1 MATEKKPSGE
11 PAEIKAIGTVY
22 NALKGL
28 DATAQARVLR
38 YASEMLEI
46 AVRPTASNR
55 RDPEDSS
62 SNRTIEP
69 VLQVSP
75 APSPELDVETDSD
88 GISAVGLK
96 WMRRSG
102 LDPKNLQSLF
112 SLGIDDI
119 DLVAE
124 AVPGSNKKDRMR
136 SVLLLKG
143 IAAYL
148 GSGAARITHEQ
159 IKEACLH
166 YDAYDSTNFSK
177 YLKSLSSEISGTKEA
192 GYTLSARGL
201 TAGTELVKE
210 ILAPK
215 K

>member
-11 PAEIKAIGTVY
+11 PAEIRAIGTVY
-22 NALKGL
+22 NALKDL
-28 DATAQARVLR
+28 DPTARARVIR

-46 AVRPTASNR
+46 AVRPAESNR
-55 RDPEDSS
+55 RDLEDSNAS
-62 SNRTIEP
+62 RPIEP
-69 VLQVSP
+69 VSQVSP
-75 APSPELDVETDSD
+75 IQPELDVETDSD

-102 LDPKNLQSLF
+102 LESKNLQSLF

-148 GSGAARITHEQ
+148 SSGAARITHEH

-201 TAGTELVKE
+201 TAGTDLVKE